1 RAISMNPEYL
11 LCDEPNSGLDP
22 ITAGVIDELIS
33 EITKEYQTTTIIN
46 THDMNSVLK
55 IGDKVAFIYD
65 GEIWWEGDKNQILE
79 TDNKE
84 LNNFVF
90 ATELTKR
97 IK

>member
-1 RAISMNPEYL
+1 
-11 LCDEPNSGLDP
+11 
-22 ITAGVIDELIS
+22 
-33 EITKEYQTTTIIN
+33 
-46 THDMNSVLK
+46 MNSVLK